1 MIDYGAFSLYG
12 AKMITNPNL
21 VKFSAEKM
29 RRAADLLESACL
41 TSEYLVSIAT
51 NQGIKAELEAI
62 ADKSEVIDD
71 KAIEEGRPV
80 YTVQYILNY
89 LANMENLLMQLNTP
103 DVNGV
108 TMRQQIQYM
117 ATNPRNPL
125 LS

>member
-1 MIDYGAFSLYG
+1 
-12 AKMITNPNL
+12 MITNPNL

-41 TSEYLVSIAT
+41 TSEYLVSIANT
-51 NQGIKAELEAI
+51 QGIKAELEAI
-62 ADKSEVIDD
+62 VDKTQIVDD

-89 LANMENLLMQLNTP
+89 LANMQNLLAQLNVP
-103 DVNGV
+103 DANGI

-117 ATNPRNPL
+117 ATNSRNPL